1 MGEKKEVCP
10 GFPRRSRPAG
20 CLPGSSISE
29 REGEVVKIRIVFRQT
44 SRAREILGPV
54 LEVLKPV
61 VLFLGDTVEVYFNLF
76 KKIGGFIC
84 KRK

>member
-1 MGEKKEVCP
+1 M
-10 GFPRRSRPAG
+10 
-20 CLPGSSISE
+20 
-29 REGEVVKIRIVFRQT
+29 KIRIVLRKT
-44 SRAREILGPV
+44 SRAREIFGPV

-61 VLFLGDTVEVYFNLF
+61 LFFLGDTVEVYFNLF